1 MTRVTITITEVTGQ
15 QSLCADQEAAALP
28 ALTLRLQAPDGA
40 GLGGAGGGPQGGG
53 GGGGPGGGEQ
63 GARAVGLTVLN
74 MLYRDLKWRID

>member
-1 MTRVTITITEVTGQ
+1 MTRVTITEVTGQ
-15 QSLCADQEAAALP
+15 QSLGADQEAAALP
-28 ALTLRLQAPDGA
+28 ALTLGLQAPDGA

-53 GGGGPGGGEQ
+53 GGGER